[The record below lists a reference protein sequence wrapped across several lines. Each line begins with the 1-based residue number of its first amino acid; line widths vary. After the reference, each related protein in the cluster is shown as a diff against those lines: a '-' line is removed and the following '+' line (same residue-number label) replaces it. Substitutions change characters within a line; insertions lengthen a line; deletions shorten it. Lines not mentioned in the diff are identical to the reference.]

1 MMRVKMP
8 VGTARAFA
16 RRTCEVVNAGR
27 PLCTLCGRPI
37 DPEGH
42 TCTFPEF

>member
-16 RRTCEVVNAGR
+16 RRTREVVNAGR